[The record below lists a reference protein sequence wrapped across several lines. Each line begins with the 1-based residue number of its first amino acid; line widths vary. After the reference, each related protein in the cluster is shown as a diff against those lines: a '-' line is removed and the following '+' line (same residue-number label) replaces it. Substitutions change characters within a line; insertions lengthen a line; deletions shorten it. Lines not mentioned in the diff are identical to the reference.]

1 MYHGSDRRGKFA
13 SNDKQTPFPRPMI
26 AVSFNGCFGWYHAC
40 EQGLVHDVAVV
51 LCPALLRDALDS
63 HHAFRLMANTLADAG
78 YPTIRFDYPGTGD
91 SLDISGDHWHHWNEC
106 ADAAAE
112 WIRATTGASHLVFI
126 GLRIGATIA
135 ATTAAHRTDVIA
147 SVLLAPVVR
156 GRSYVRQLQIE
167 AQLHGSPPSDAL
179 VYHEL
184 QIDAVTLAQIAEVDL
199 RNLPLPTHHR
209 CFIVAQSQTKQLV
222 DCARLWSRRGLIV
235 TVSTDFGGLE
245 TMLAHNEQGDGQP
258 FDFHAILEWL
268 QDAAPLLPVWLRPV
282 CRQARPPTPV
292 MLAEP
297 GWVET
302 PLAHGRDLFG
312 MMCEPDSRPAG
323 LVVIIA
329 NTGRDPHYGAG
340 RFGTNFARA
349 LARQGIASLRIDFAG
364 FGDSRG
370 HPGLETVPGSMFET
384 DRLSDFQAALDLLQA
399 RGYKRF
405 VVNGLCAGAY
415 HAWHAALRDQR
426 IEALL
431 LLNLPAFEWKK
442 GDTVEFVQRLTSRP
456 DRYLAMLRQKE
467 VWLSLIQGK
476 FDLPSIARAQVRRRL
491 LLVRD
496 RGQRLTERILR
507 IAPKGPRRSMAEL
520 QRRGVETLFMVAP
533 DDRGA
538 NILEQ
543 EFGPG
548 FVDLSN
554 YQGATAQTVARM
566 DHSVTS
572 LAIQNMVMPI
582 MLDFVCNYER
592 TKVHDYSS
600 HCHSANPPGRGAAE
614 QEACAADRRASAARI
629 RSGFTVHSN
638 PRRQPGR

>member
-1 MYHGSDRRGKFA
+1 
-13 SNDKQTPFPRPMI
+13 MI
-26 AVSFNGCFGWYHAC
+26 AVSFNGCFAWYHAC
-40 EQGLVHDVAVV
+40 ERRLVHDVAVV

-63 HHAFRLMANTLADAG
+63 HHAFRLLANTLADAG

-91 SLDISGDHWHHWNEC
+91 SLDISGNHWHRWNEC
-106 ADAAAE
+106 ADSAAE

-135 ATTAAHRTDVIA
+135 ATTAARRTDVIA

-156 GRSYVRQLQIE
+156 GRSYVRQLQTE
-167 AQLHGSPPSDAL
+167 AQLNGSPPSDAL

-184 QIDAVTLAQIAEVDL
+184 QMDAATLAQIAEVDL
-199 RNLPLPTHHR
+199 RNLALPTHHR
-209 CFIVAQSQTKQLV
+209 CLIVAQSQTKPV
-222 DCARLWSRRGLIV
+222 DDCTRLWSRRGLIV
-235 TVSTDFGGLE
+235 TVSTDFAGLE
-245 TMLAHNEQGDGQP
+245 TMLSHNEQGDGQP
-258 FDFHAILEWL
+258 VDFHSILEWL
-268 QDAAPLLPVWLRPV
+268 QDAAPLRPV
-282 CRQARPPTPV
+282 QLRQVCRRAHRVTPV
-292 MLAEP
+292 MLTEP

-302 PLAHGRDLFG
+302 PLVYGRDLFG
-312 MMCEPDSRPAG
+312 MLCEPDSRTAA
-323 LVVIIA
+323 LIVIIA

-370 HPGLETVPGSMFET
+370 HPGMETVPGSMFDT

-405 VVNGLCAGAY
+405 VVKGLCAGAY
-415 HAWHAALRDQR
+415 HAWHAALRDHR

-456 DRYLAMLRQKE
+456 DRYLTMLRQKD

-476 FDLPSIARAQVRRRL
+476 FDLPSIARAQIRRGL
-491 LLVRD
+491 MLVRD
-496 RGQRLTERILR
+496 RGQRLAERILR
-507 IAPKGPRRSMAEL
+507 IDPKGPRRSMAEL
-520 QRRGVETLFMVAP
+520 ERRGVATLFMVAP
-533 DDRGA
+533 GDRGA

-548 FVDLSN
+548 FVALSN
-554 YQGATAQTVARM
+554 YQRATAQIVARM

-582 MLDFVCNYER
+582 MLDFVRNSER
-592 TKVHDYSS
+592 TKIHDYTS
-600 HCHSANPPGRGAAE
+600 HCPSANQPGRGAAE
-614 QEACAADRRASAARI
+614 QEAYAAD
-629 RSGFTVHSN
+629 
-638 PRRQPGR
+638 